1 MSNQFFIGDPILYHR
16 ENAQERIVFLGAEQ
30 LGGGRWRVHLS
41 REIVS
46 INGYAVVPMRMDV
59 IYGQTIRMPRYG
71 IFMDRSGNPVPEAN
85 DRLYGVAA
93 LRFLSITADSLEL
106 EYEFPSRH

>member
-1 MSNQFFIGDPILYHR
+1 MSNQFFIGDPILYHH

-41 REIVS
+41 REIMS
-46 INGYAVVPMRMDV
+46 ISGYAIVPMRMDV

-71 IFMDRSGNPVPEAN
+71 IYLDRSGNPTLGEGGN
-85 DRLYGVAA
+85 LYGVAA
-93 LRFLSITADSLEL
+93 LRFLSVTADSLEL